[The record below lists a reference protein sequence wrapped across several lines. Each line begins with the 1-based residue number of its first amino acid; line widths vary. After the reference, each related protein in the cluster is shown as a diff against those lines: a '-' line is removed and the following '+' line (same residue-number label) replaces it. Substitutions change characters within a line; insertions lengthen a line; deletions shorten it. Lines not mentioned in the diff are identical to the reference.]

1 MQLPGAG
8 PTSPTRS
15 VVLDL
20 NNRAAP
26 RSPCPVE
33 RSQGLG
39 TSVATTTMA
48 SQGATL
54 QNYNTELVKCIE
66 DLRQKRDH
74 VGKCIEKEERD
85 KAIVQKELATL
96 TEKLHRLNESI
107 AQKVT
112 ARTEYDR
119 TIHETEAAYMK
130 ILESS
135 QTLLHVLKRETVNL
149 SKKRGE
155 VRE

>member
-1 MQLPGAG
+1 MYESDWDAG
-8 PTSPTRS
+8 E
-15 VVLDL
+15 DGFG
-20 NNRAAP
+20 
-26 RSPCPVE
+26 E
-33 RSQGLG
+33 RDRRGG
-39 TSVATTTMA
+39 VI
-48 SQGATL
+48 G
-54 QNYNTELVKCIE
+54 IE

-130 ILESS
+130 VSS
-135 QTLLHVLKRETVNL
+135 AL
-149 SKKRGE
+149 SS
-155 VRE
+155 VWLPY

>member
-1 MQLPGAG
+1 
-8 PTSPTRS
+8 
-15 VVLDL
+15 
-20 NNRAAP
+20 
-26 RSPCPVE
+26 
-33 RSQGLG
+33 
-39 TSVATTTMA
+39 MA

-54 QNYNTELVKCIE
+54 QNYNTELVKCTKAIGTLGRMDPGERDRRCGVIGIE

-130 ILESS
+130 VPSGLSS
-135 QTLLHVLKRETVNL
+135 VWLPY
-149 SKKRGE
+149 
-155 VRE
+155 